1 MKTLTKYL
9 NEKLVIFPS
18 QVDEKLVINK
28 DYKNPYTCAPNTV
41 EKLRK
46 IIENRYNKFGKGT
59 KDNPIDFNDV
69 DVSNIDSFYDNNI
82 NIGIFEDLKFE
93 YIDIS
98 DWDVSNVKNM
108 VGMFYKCKQLKSI
121 GDISDWDVSNVED
134 MSVMFYRC
142 EKLTS
147 VGDLSNWDIS
157 NVTYISY
164 MFNDC
169 EQLKSVGNL
178 SNCDISNVKNISY
191 MFHNC
196 CNLKSVGDLSN
207 WNVSK
212 VINMG
217 FMFKES
223 GITNIPKWYKE

>member
-1 MKTLTKYL
+1 MKPL
-9 NEKLVIFPS
+9 NQYIKEKLI
-18 QVDEKLVINK
+18 INK
-28 DYKNPYTCAPNTV
+28 DYKDANNYTCAPNTV
-41 EKLRK
+41 EELRK
-46 IIENRYNKFGKGT
+46 VIKDRYNEFGQGT
-59 KDNPIDFNDV
+59 KNNPIDFNDV

-121 GDISDWDVSNVED
+121 GDISDWDVSNVKD
-134 MSVMFYRC
+134 MSVMFSGC
-142 EKLTS
+142 EQLKS
-147 VGDLSNWDIS
+147 IGDLSNWDIS

-169 EQLKSVGNL
+169 EQLKSVG
-178 SNCDISNVKNISY
+178 
-191 MFHNC
+191 
-196 CNLKSVGDLSN
+196 DLSN

-212 VINMG
+212 VEDMR
-217 FMFKES
+217 FMFDKS
-223 GITNIPKWYKE
+223 GITNIPDWYRG